1 MQKRTSNLDPL
12 ARKEGLIVEQMPDE
26 VLVYDVDRHKAH
38 CLNRTAAFV
47 WQHCDGKSNV
57 SKIARRMEKEFNA
70 TVTDDIVYLA
80 LDQLGKDHL
89 LEKRIPLPSE
99 MVNMSRREVM
109 RRIGLATAVALPVV
123 ISIMS
128 PTAANAVTCIASGQ
142 PCNSAVVCC
151 STLATCVTGSG
162 NCI

>member
-1 MQKRTSNLDPL
+1 MNNRTSNLDPL

-26 VLVYDVDRHKAH
+26 VLVYDLDRHKAH

-47 WQHCDGKSNV
+47 WQHCDGKSDA

-70 TVTDDIVYLA
+70 KVNEDLVYLA

-89 LEKRIPLPSE
+89 LEKRVALPVEISG
-99 MVNMSRREVM
+99 MSRRQVM

-128 PTAANAVTCIASGQ
+128 PTAANAVTCIATGQ
-142 PCNSAVVCC
+142 PCSTTVVCC
-151 STLATCVTGSG
+151 STLATCGAVG
-162 NCI
+162 NCP

>member
-1 MQKRTSNLDPL
+1 MQKRILNVGPL

-26 VLVYDVDRHKAH
+26 VLVYDLERHKAH

-47 WQHCDGKSNV
+47 WQLCDGKSDA

-70 TVTDDIVYLA
+70 KVSDDLVFLA

-89 LEKRIPLPSE
+89 LETRFTLPVE
-99 MVNMSRREVM
+99 MSGLTRRQVM
-109 RRIGLATAVALPVV
+109 KRIGLATAIALPVV

-128 PTAANAVTCIASGQ
+128 PTAANAVTCIASGNT
-142 PCNSAVVCC
+142 CSTTVVCC
-151 STLATCVTGSG
+151 STLSTCTPPAL
-162 NCI
+162 CP

>member
-1 MQKRTSNLDPL
+1 MQKRTSNLEPL

-26 VLVYDVDRHKAH
+26 VLVYDLERHKAH

-47 WQHCDGKSNV
+47 WQNCDGKSDV
-57 SKIARRMEKEFNA
+57 SNIARRMEKEFNA
-70 TVTDDIVYLA
+70 KVSDDLVFLA

-89 LEKRIPLPSE
+89 LEKRVALPAE
-99 MVNMSRREVM
+99 MVNVSRRQVM

-128 PTAANAVTCIASGQ
+128 PTAANAVTCIPMGGLCSTT
-142 PCNSAVVCC
+142 VVCC
-151 STLATCVTGSG
+151 NTLATCTPPAT
-162 NCI
+162 CP

>member
-1 MQKRTSNLDPL
+1 MQKRKSNLDPL

-26 VLVYDVDRHKAH
+26 VLVYDLELHKAH

-47 WQHCDGKSNV
+47 WQHCDGKSDA
-57 SKIARRMEKEFNA
+57 SKIARRMEKEFDA
-70 TVTDDIVYLA
+70 KVGDDLVFLA

-89 LEKRIPLPSE
+89 LEKRVALPAE
-99 MVNMSRREVM
+99 MVNMSRRQVM
-109 RRIGLATAVALPVV
+109 RKIGLATAVALPVV

-142 PCNSAVVCC
+142 PCSPTVVCC
-151 STLATCVTGSG
+151 VTLATCGVPG
-162 NCI
+162 NCP